1 MHINELTNEP
11 NIIDI
16 NQLQIGLYV
25 HLDLGWMDHPFTLS
39 NFKVKDEEQIDKI
52 KSIGLKKLR
61 YDPKRSDCT
70 PLPIDSVESKKLVTA
85 NNVSGSQENPLISEH
100 ALIQPKVQ
108 PKLMDPKV
116 ERLVKL
122 HALIEENEKKFVIAS
137 DIALQVTTNLIST
150 PKECIKQANQLVSDM
165 VDTALMEGD
174 VAIHAL
180 NGNGSSDKNYQQAL
194 NVTVLSL
201 MMAKSIEISKED
213 LRLLGMAAM
222 FHDIGKTEVAS
233 YILNKKEPLTKSEQ
247 AHYELHSEIGARIAR
262 EVGLPNRVGKIILQH
277 HEHADGSGY
286 PDRLKVDEID
296 PLARLVALANY
307 YDDLCNPQNPTLS
320 KTPYEAL
327 AFMYAHQR
335 SKYDETLLK
344 HLIKELGIYPPGS
357 IVQLSSGVHGIIISS
372 NPNKPLRPYVMVHD
386 PLINRQNPRILDLRD
401 EPKINI
407 ISCIRANQLPPE
419 VAHYLNPRT
428 KISYFIEVNSL
439 NDGKEKC

>member
-1 MHINELTNEP
+1 MHTNEA
-11 NIIDI
+11 NFIDI
-16 NQLQIGLYV
+16 NQLQVGLYI

-39 NFKVKDEEQIDKI
+39 NFKVKDEEQIHKI

-61 YDPKRSDCT
+61 YDPKRSDCK
-70 PLPIDSVESKKLVTA
+70 PLPVDIVETKNAVVKDEVVEEKIA
-85 NNVSGSQENPLISEH
+85 E
-100 ALIQPKVQ
+100 QPIA
-108 PKLMDPKV
+108 PKTITEVDPTPMDPKV
-116 ERLVKL
+116 ERLL
-122 HALIEENEKKFVIAS
+122 QLQNLISENEKKFVVAS
-137 DIALQVTTNLIST
+137 DITKHVTTHILQD
-150 PKECIKQANQLVSDM
+150 PKECIKQTTQLVNDM

-180 NGNGSSDKNYQQAL
+180 NGNASTDKNYQQAL

-201 MMAKSIEISKED
+201 MMAKSIEMSKED
-213 LRLLGMAAM
+213 LRLLGIAAM
-222 FHDIGKTEVAS
+222 FHDMGKIEISTS
-233 YILNKKEPLTKSEQ
+233 ILNKREPLTKSEQ
-247 AHYELHSEIGARIAR
+247 THYEMHSEIGARIAK
-262 EVGLPNRVGKIILQH
+262 EVGLPSRIGKIILQH

-286 PDRLKVDEID
+286 PDRLKADEID
-296 PLARLVALANY
+296 PLARLVALANC
-307 YDDLCNPQNPTLS
+307 YDDLCNPLDVKQS

-357 IVQLSSGVHGIIISS
+357 IVLLSTGVHGIIISS

-386 PLINRQNPRILDLRD
+386 PLVNRQNPRIIDLRD

-407 ISCIRANQLPPE
+407 LSCLRVNQLPPE

-428 KISYFIEVNSL
+428 KISYFIEVNAL
-439 NDGKEKC
+439 NDGVELV

>member
-1 MHINELTNEP
+1 MHTNEA
-11 NIIDI
+11 NFIDI
-16 NQLQIGLYV
+16 NQLQVGLYI

-39 NFKVKDEEQIDKI
+39 NFKVKDEEQIHKI

-61 YDPKRSDCT
+61 YDPKRSDCK
-70 PLPIDSVESKKLVTA
+70 PLPIDIVESKNASIKDEIVEEKA
-85 NNVSGSQENPLISEH
+85 IE
-100 ALIQPKVQ
+100 QPIT
-108 PKLMDPKV
+108 PKPITEIDPTPMDPKV

-122 HALIEENEKKFVIAS
+122 QNLIAENEKKFVVAS
-137 DIALQVTTNLIST
+137 DITKHVTTNLLQD
-150 PKECIKQANQLVSDM
+150 PKECIKQTTDLVNGM

-180 NGNGSSDKNYQQAL
+180 NGNASTDKNYQQAL

-201 MMAKSIEISKED
+201 MMAKSIEMSKED
-213 LRLLGMAAM
+213 IRLLGLAAM
-222 FHDIGKTEVAS
+222 FHDIGKLEISTS
-233 YILNKKEPLTKSEQ
+233 ILNKIEPLTKSEQ
-247 AHYELHSEIGARIAR
+247 AHYEMHSEIGARIAK
-262 EVGLPNRVGKIILQH
+262 EVGLPSRIAKIILQH

-286 PDRLKVDEID
+286 PDRLKADEID
-296 PLARLVALANY
+296 PLARLVALANC
-307 YDDLCNPQNPTLS
+307 YDDLCNPADIRQS

-357 IVQLSSGVHGIIISS
+357 IVLLSTGVHGIIISS

-386 PLINRQNPRILDLRD
+386 PLVNRQNPRIIDLRD

-407 ISCIRANQLPPE
+407 LSCLRPNQLPPE

-428 KISYFIEVNSL
+428 KVSYFIEVNAL
-439 NDGKEKC
+439 NDGVEVV

>member
-1 MHINELTNEP
+1 MHTKEANF
-11 NIIDI
+11 IDI
-16 NQLQIGLYV
+16 NQLQVGLYI

-39 NFKVKDEEQIDKI
+39 NFKVKDEEQIHKI

-61 YDPKRSDCT
+61 YDPKRSDCK
-70 PLPIDSVESKKLVTA
+70 PLPIDIVQSKNAVVKDEVLEEKLAEQPIAPKRAEVEAT
-85 NNVSGSQENPLISEH
+85 P
-100 ALIQPKVQ
+100 
-108 PKLMDPKV
+108 MDPKV

-122 HALIEENEKKFVIAS
+122 QNLIAENEKKFVVAS
-137 DIALQVTTNLIST
+137 DITKHVTANLLQD
-150 PKECIKQANQLVSDM
+150 PKECIKQTTELVNGM

-180 NGNGSSDKNYQQAL
+180 NGNASTDKNYQQAL

-201 MMAKSIEISKED
+201 MMAKSIEMSKED
-213 LRLLGMAAM
+213 IRILGLAAM
-222 FHDIGKTEVAS
+222 FHDIGKLEVS
-233 YILNKKEPLTKSEQ
+233 TSILNKIEPLTKSEQ
-247 AHYELHSEIGARIAR
+247 AHYEMHSEIGARIAK
-262 EVGLPNRVGKIILQH
+262 EVGLPSRIAKIILQH

-286 PDRLKVDEID
+286 PDRLKADEID
-296 PLARLVALANY
+296 PLARLIALANC
-307 YDDLCNPQNPTLS
+307 YDDLCNPTDIRQS

-357 IVQLSSGVHGIIISS
+357 IVLLSTGVHGIIISS

-386 PLINRQNPRILDLRD
+386 PLVNRQNPRILDLRD

-407 ISCIRANQLPPE
+407 LSCLRPNQLPPE

-428 KISYFIEVNSL
+428 KVSYFIEVNAL
-439 NDGKEKC
+439 NDGVEVV

>member
-1 MHINELTNEP
+1 MHTNEA
-11 NIIDI
+11 NFIDI
-16 NQLQIGLYV
+16 NQLQVGLYI

-39 NFKVKDEEQIDKI
+39 NFKVKDEEQIHKI

-61 YDPKRSDCT
+61 YDPKRSDCK
-70 PLPIDSVESKKLVTA
+70 PLPIDIVESKNASVKDEIVEEKA
-85 NNVSGSQENPLISEH
+85 IE
-100 ALIQPKVQ
+100 QPIT
-108 PKLMDPKV
+108 PKPITEIDSTPMDPKV

-122 HALIEENEKKFVIAS
+122 QNLIAENEKKFVVAS
-137 DIALQVTTNLIST
+137 DITKHVTTNLLQD
-150 PKECIKQANQLVSDM
+150 PKECIKQTTDLVNGM

-180 NGNGSSDKNYQQAL
+180 NGNASTDKNYQQAL

-201 MMAKSIEISKED
+201 MMAKSIEMSKED
-213 LRLLGMAAM
+213 IRLLGLAAM
-222 FHDIGKTEVAS
+222 FHDIGKLEISTS
-233 YILNKKEPLTKSEQ
+233 ILNKIEPLTKSEQ
-247 AHYELHSEIGARIAR
+247 AHYEMHSEIGARIAK
-262 EVGLPNRVGKIILQH
+262 EVGLPSRIAKIILQH

-286 PDRLKVDEID
+286 PDRLKADEID
-296 PLARLVALANY
+296 PLARLVALANC
-307 YDDLCNPQNPTLS
+307 YDDLCNPADIRQS

-357 IVQLSSGVHGIIISS
+357 IVLLSTGVHGIIISS

-386 PLINRQNPRILDLRD
+386 PLVNRQNPRIIDLRD

-407 ISCIRANQLPPE
+407 LSCLRPNQLPPE

-428 KISYFIEVNSL
+428 KVSYFIEVNAL
-439 NDGKEKC
+439 NDGVEVV

>member
-1 MHINELTNEP
+1 MHTKEP

-52 KSIGLKKLR
+52 KSIGLKTLR

-70 PLPIDSVESKKLVTA
+70 PLPIDFTEPKKQVAT
-85 NNVSGSQENPLISEH
+85 NKVSESQESLLVSKQ
-100 ALIQPKVQ
+100 AKAQPK
-108 PKLMDPKV
+108 PMDPKV
-116 ERLVKL
+116 ERLVRL
-122 HALIEENEKKFVIAS
+122 HALIEENEKHFVIAS
-137 DIALQVTTNLIST
+137 DIAHQVNTNLTNT
-150 PKECIKQANQLVSDM
+150 PKECIKQATQLVSNM
-165 VDTALMEGD
+165 VETALMEGD

-180 NGNGSSDKNYQQAL
+180 NGNVSSDKNYQQAL

-201 MMAKSIEISKED
+201 MMAKSIEMSKED

-233 YILNKKEPLTKSEQ
+233 NILNKREPLTKSEQ
-247 AHYELHSEIGARIAR
+247 AHYELHSKIGARIAR

-277 HEHADGSGY
+277 HEYADGSGY
-286 PDRLKVDEID
+286 PDRLKADEID
-296 PLARLVALANY
+296 PLARLVALANC
-307 YDDLCNPQNPTLS
+307 YDDLCNPQNPALS

-335 SKYDETLLK
+335 SKYDEILLK

-372 NPNKPLRPYVMVHD
+372 NPSKPLRPYVMVHD
-386 PLINRQNPRILDLRD
+386 PLVNRQNPRILDLRE

-407 ISCIRANQLPPE
+407 ISCIRANQLPSE

-439 NDGKEKC
+439 NDGKDETKLPVK

>member
-1 MHINELTNEP
+1 MHTNEA
-11 NIIDI
+11 NFIDI
-16 NQLQIGLYV
+16 NQLQVGLYV

-39 NFKVKDEEQIDKI
+39 NFKVKDEEQIYKI

-70 PLPIDSVESKKLVTA
+70 PLPIDTITNKKPIAT
-85 NNVSGSQENPLISEH
+85 SE
-100 ALIQPKVQ
+100 ATEDRLGAMASNEPIK
-108 PKLMDPKV
+108 MDPKV
-116 ERLVKL
+116 ERLVNL
-122 HALIEENEKKFVIAS
+122 YASIEESEKKFVIAS
-137 DIALQVTTNLIST
+137 DIARHVTNNLIHT
-150 PKECIKQANQLVSDM
+150 PKECIKQTTQLVSDM

-201 MMAKSIEISKED
+201 MMAKSIEMSKED

-222 FHDIGKTEVAS
+222 FHDIGKAEIAS
-233 YILNKKEPLTKSEQ
+233 NILNKAGPLTKSEQ
-247 AHYELHSEIGARIAR
+247 AHYEMHSEIGARIAQ

-277 HEHADGSGY
+277 HEHADGTGY
-286 PDRLKVDEID
+286 PDRLKADEID
-296 PLARLVALANY
+296 PLARLVALANC
-307 YDDLCNPQNPTLS
+307 YDDLCNPQNPALS

-357 IVQLSSGVHGIIISS
+357 IVQLSSGVHGIIVSS

-386 PLINRQNPRILDLRD
+386 PLVNRQNPRIIDLRD

-407 ISCIRANQLPPE
+407 LSCIHANQLPLE

-439 NDGKEKC
+439 NDGKEEV

>member
-1 MHINELTNEP
+1 MHTNEA
-11 NIIDI
+11 NFIDI
-16 NQLQIGLYV
+16 NQLQVGLYI

-39 NFKVKDEEQIDKI
+39 NFKVKDEEQIHKI

-61 YDPKRSDCT
+61 YDPKRSDCK
-70 PLPIDSVESKKLVTA
+70 PLPIDIVESKNASVKDEIVEEKTI
-85 NNVSGSQENPLISEH
+85 E
-100 ALIQPKVQ
+100 QPIT
-108 PKLMDPKV
+108 PKPITEIDSTPMDPKV

-122 HALIEENEKKFVIAS
+122 QNLIAENEKKFVVAS
-137 DIALQVTTNLIST
+137 DITKHVTTNLLQD
-150 PKECIKQANQLVSDM
+150 PKECIKQTTDLVNGM

-180 NGNGSSDKNYQQAL
+180 NGNASTDKNYQQAL

-201 MMAKSIEISKED
+201 MMAKSIEMSKED
-213 LRLLGMAAM
+213 IRLLGLAAM
-222 FHDIGKTEVAS
+222 FHDIGKLEISTS
-233 YILNKKEPLTKSEQ
+233 ILNKIEPLTKSEQ
-247 AHYELHSEIGARIAR
+247 AHYEMHSEIGARIAK
-262 EVGLPNRVGKIILQH
+262 EVGLPSRIAKIILQH

-286 PDRLKVDEID
+286 PDRLKADEID
-296 PLARLVALANY
+296 PLARLVALANC
-307 YDDLCNPQNPTLS
+307 YDDLCNPADIRQS

-357 IVQLSSGVHGIIISS
+357 IVLLSTGVHGIIISS

-386 PLINRQNPRILDLRD
+386 PLVNRQNPRIIDLRD

-407 ISCIRANQLPPE
+407 LSCLRPNQLPPE

-428 KISYFIEVNSL
+428 KVSYFIEVNAL
-439 NDGKEKC
+439 NDGVEVV

>member
-1 MHINELTNEP
+1 MHTNEA
-11 NIIDI
+11 NFIDI
-16 NQLQIGLYV
+16 NQLQVGLYV

-39 NFKVKDEEQIDKI
+39 NFKVKDEEQIHKI

-61 YDPKRSDCT
+61 YDPKRSDCK
-70 PLPIDSVESKKLVTA
+70 PLPAQDTLPKKTITSNTTKEVH
-85 NNVSGSQENPLISEH
+85 VDPVVIEE
-100 ALIQPKVQ
+100 IQPT
-108 PKLMDPKV
+108 PMDPKV

-122 HALIEENEKKFVIAS
+122 HAHIEESEKKFVVAS
-137 DIALQVTTNLIST
+137 DLTLHITTNLLQT
-150 PKECIKQANQLVSDM
+150 PKECIKQATQLVNDI

-201 MMAKSIEISKED
+201 MMAKSIEMSKED
-213 LRLLGMAAM
+213 LRLLGIAAM
-222 FHDIGKTEVAS
+222 FHDIGKTEIAS
-233 YILNKKEPLTKSEQ
+233 NILNKKDPLTKSEQ
-247 AHYELHSEIGARIAR
+247 AHYEMHSEIGARIAQ
-262 EVGLPNRVGKIILQH
+262 EVGLPSRVGKIILQH

-286 PDRLKVDEID
+286 PDRLKADEID
-296 PLARLVALANY
+296 PLARLVALANS
-307 YDDLCNPQNPTLS
+307 YDDLCNPLDISLS

-357 IVQLSSGVHGIIISS
+357 IVQLSTGVHGVIISS

-386 PLINRQNPRILDLRD
+386 PLVNRQNPRIIDLRD

-407 ISCIRANQLPPE
+407 ISCLRANQLPPE

-428 KISYFIEVNSL
+428 KISYFIEVNTL
-439 NDGKEKC
+439 NDGIKEA

>member
-1 MHINELTNEP
+1 MHTNELTSEA

-16 NQLQIGLYV
+16 NQLQVGLYV

-39 NFKVKDEEQIDKI
+39 NFKVKNEEQIYKI

-70 PLPIDSVESKKLVTA
+70 PLPIDTIANKKPIA
-85 NNVSGSQENPLISEH
+85 SSEKIEERLG
-100 ALIQPKVQ
+100 AIASNQPIK
-108 PKLMDPKV
+108 MDPKV
-116 ERLVKL
+116 ERLVSL
-122 HALIEENEKKFVIAS
+122 HALIEESEKKFVIAS
-137 DIALQVTTNLIST
+137 DIAQHVTNNLIHT
-150 PKECIKQANQLVSDM
+150 PKECIKQTTQLVSDM

-180 NGNGSSDKNYQQAL
+180 NGTGSSDKNYQQAL

-201 MMAKSIEISKED
+201 MMAKSIEMSKED

-222 FHDIGKTEVAS
+222 FHDIGKAEIAS
-233 YILNKKEPLTKSEQ
+233 NILNKEDPLTKSEQ
-247 AHYELHSEIGARIAR
+247 AHYEMHSEIGARIAQ
-262 EVGLPNRVGKIILQH
+262 EVGLPSRVGKIILQH

-286 PDRLKVDEID
+286 PDRLKADEID
-296 PLARLVALANY
+296 PLARLVALANC
-307 YDDLCNPQNPTLS
+307 YDDLCNPQNPALS

-335 SKYDETLLK
+335 SKYDEALLK

-372 NPNKPLRPYVMVHD
+372 NPSKPLRPYVMVHD
-386 PLINRQNPRILDLRD
+386 PLVNRQSPRIIDLRD

-407 ISCIRANQLPPE
+407 LSCLRANQLPLE
-419 VAHYLNPRT
+419 VTHYLNPRT

-439 NDGKEKC
+439 NDGKEEV